1 MSAVTTAARI
11 DLKAHLL
18 LELRKPDDIDD
29 PSYLSLP
36 PVSEEFPDV
45 FVTNDDIGKEWA
57 AHEWIIDLDSP
68 WYAADFED
76 IERFAVILKA
86 TALQARILNASE
98 AFGIPLSLAWG
109 GITEPFEVAGELEI
123 GGVVYVVYVS
133 KAD

>member
-1 MSAVTTAARI
+1 MNAVKTAAGI
-11 DLKAHLL
+11 DLRAHLL
-18 LELRKPDDIDD
+18 LELRTPDDIDD

-45 FVTNDDIGKEWA
+45 FVTNDTVPNWDR
-57 AHEWIIDLDSP
+57 AHGWTVSIDLD
-68 WYAADFED
+68 WFAADFED
-76 IERFAVILKA
+76 IERLAVVLKA

-98 AFGIPLSLAWG
+98 AFGVPLAEVTG
-109 GITEPFEVAGELEI
+109 DIIEPFEAVGEIEI

>member
-1 MSAVTTAARI
+1 MNASTTSIRI

-18 LELRKPDDIDD
+18 LELRKPEDIDD

-45 FVTNDDIGKEWA
+45 FVTNDDVAQKWA
-57 AHEWIIDLDSP
+57 AHEWIVDLDCP
-68 WYAADFED
+68 WFAADFED

-98 AFGIPLSLAWG
+98 AFGVPLAEVSG
-109 GITEPFEVAGELEI
+109 DIIDPFEVAGEIEI
-123 GGVVYVVYVS
+123 GGVVYVAYVS
-133 KAD
+133 QAA